1 MAQSARRTP
10 ITKIIARKHRRFVRE
25 FEKKHEH
32 ARKWFEQKG
41 VTLANIREH
50 SAKTLAGATLG
61 SALLLAAP
69 VMPPMQNPVSQ
80 QVVNAMQ
87 RIEQFSAYLKELFAT
102 KTTTADDETKITA
115 TIKKFFGIDAAFTL
129 GGKRLPTYLGK
140 IGLEQHLAR
149 FPGDTIDQHQA
160 FQYEGMAPG
169 LGAFR
174 YFEQAGISK
183 EQAEEYERF
192 YIVLQTFLIP
202 EWNSDW
208 QQLAKWYKFRKFVV
222 INPETGRA
230 VVAVLGDSGPAT
242 WTGKQFGGSPEVMA
256 GLGFLP
262 KKTKGDV
269 VVLFVDDP
277 EDTIPLGPIGQ
288 KL

>member
-1 MAQSARRTP
+1 MAQSARHTP
-10 ITKIIARKHRRFVRE
+10 IVQIIVRKHKRFVRE

-32 ARKWFEQKG
+32 AKKWLVKRG
-41 VTLANIREH
+41 VTLSNIRQH

-61 SALLLAAP
+61 SALLLATPAL
-69 VMPPMQNPVSQ
+69 PPMQNPLTQ
-80 QVVNAMQ
+80 QVINAWEH
-87 RIEQFSAYLKELFAT
+87 IEEFIAYLKQLFIT
-102 KTTTADDETKITA
+102 RKLTQQDESIVITN
-115 TIKKFFGIDAAFTL
+115 IKKFFGVDTAFTL
-129 GGKRLPTYLGK
+129 SNHRLPTYLGK
-140 IGLEQHLAR
+140 MGLEQHLAR
-149 FPGDTIDQHQA
+149 YPGDTIGQHQA

-174 YFEQAGISK
+174 YFEQQGISK

-202 EWNSDW
+202 QWNSDW
-208 QQLAKWYKFRKFVV
+208 QQLAKWYKFRKFMV
-222 INPETGRA
+222 INPENGHA

-269 VVLFVDDP
+269 VVLFLDDP

>member
-10 ITKIIARKHRRFVRE
+10 IVQVIVRKHKRFVRQ

-32 ARKWFEQKG
+32 AKKWFEQKG
-41 VTLANIREH
+41 ISLATIRQH

-61 SALLLAAP
+61 SALLLATPA
-69 VMPPMQNPVSQ
+69 MPMQRPLSQ
-80 QVVNAMQ
+80 QFVNAMQ
-87 RIEQFSAYLKELFAT
+87 RIEEFITYLNQLFVTKELT
-102 KTTTADDETKITA
+102 QQDETNVVANIR
-115 TIKKFFGIDAAFTL
+115 KFFGIDAAFTL

-140 IGLEQHLAR
+140 MGLEQHLAR
-149 FPGDTIDQHQA
+149 YPGDAIGQHQA

-174 YFEQAGISK
+174 YFEQQGISK

-202 EWNSDW
+202 QWNSDW
-208 QQLAKWYKFRKFVV
+208 QQLARWDKFRKFVV
-222 INPETGRA
+222 INPQNGHA
-230 VVAVLGDSGPAT
+230 VVAILGDSGPAT

-277 EDTIPLGPIGQ
+277 EDTIPLGPIAPKQ
-288 KL
+288 L